1 MPKLAKN
8 VAKDNIE
15 HLNRVLKLDGAMT
28 FQKVLLDNA
37 LSHHALAFV
46 AKQAGV
52 RRETIWRYRS
62 GEVRAPFETLVK
74 IVGVIGAK
82 LVIVTD

>member
-1 MPKLAKN
+1 MPRLAN
-8 VAKDNIE
+8 NATKDHIE
-15 HLNRVLKLDGAMT
+15 HLNRVLELDGAMT
-28 FQKVLLDNA
+28 FQKVLLDKA

-46 AKQAGV
+46 AKHAGV

-74 IVGVIGAK
+74 IVGVIGAR
-82 LVIVTD
+82 LVVIAD